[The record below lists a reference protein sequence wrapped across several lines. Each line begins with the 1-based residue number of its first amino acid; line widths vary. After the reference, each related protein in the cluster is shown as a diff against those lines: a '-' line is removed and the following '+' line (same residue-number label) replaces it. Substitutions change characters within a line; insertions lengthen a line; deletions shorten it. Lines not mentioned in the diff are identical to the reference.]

1 MPDTV
6 ADIRI
11 GIVEDN
17 HEFRN
22 ALQLILGGTPG
33 YVCTSVFSNA
43 EEAIKR
49 LALEKPDIV
58 LMDIQ
63 LPGMS
68 GIDCIKQIKSEA
80 PDIQFMMFTSY
91 EDDEK
96 IFDALAAGASGYILK
111 RTPPAKLIEAVREL
125 YEGGSPMSTEIAR
138 KVVGSFQQKKRVAG
152 MENNPLSE
160 REKQILDQLADGF
173 MYKEIA
179 SNLFISI
186 ATVKQHVH
194 RIYEKLHVQSRTG
207 AINKYYTR

>member
-33 YVCTSVFSNA
+33 YACTSVFSNA

-207 AINKYYTR
+207 AINKYYSR